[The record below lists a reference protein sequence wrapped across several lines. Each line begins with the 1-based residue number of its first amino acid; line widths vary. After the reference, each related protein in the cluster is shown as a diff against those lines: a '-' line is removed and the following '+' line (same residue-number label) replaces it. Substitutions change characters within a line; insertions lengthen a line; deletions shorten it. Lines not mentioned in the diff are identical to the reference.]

1 MRDKLQSEELQSAH
15 RHARPVSLQLSS
27 SLRASHWY
35 TLPYVCMYMCV
46 YLYACTCHSL
56 PAIKPSNHRI
66 HFYVR
71 HLLITTTHTFT
82 SSVFILFNS
91 IYSISIHHL
100 EPCLRLRFSSLI
112 HQFREMN
119 FIANKCFSVVV
130 HMTNKE
136 LKTVL
141 EN

>member
-56 PAIKPSNHRI
+56 PAIKPSNQRI

-71 HLLITTTHTFT
+71 HLLITTTHTHLYLQCIHIIQFHIFHFYTSPRALFT
-82 SSVFILFNS
+82 SQIFIS
-91 IYSISIHHL
+91 H
-100 EPCLRLRFSSLI
+100 SLVQRDEF
-112 HQFREMN
+112 HCQQMLQCCC
-119 FIANKCFSVVV
+119 AYDK
-130 HMTNKE
+130 
-136 LKTVL
+136 
-141 EN
+141 

>member
-1 MRDKLQSEELQSAH
+1 MFWCDTEHLKWGGTNLCYELLRGLNWPSMRDKLQSEELQSAH

-71 HLLITTTHTFT
+71 HLLITTTHTHT
-82 SSVFILFNS
+82 TLPLVYSY
-91 IYSISIHHL
+91 YSIPYIPFL
-100 EPCLRLRFSSLI
+100 YI
-112 HQFREMN
+112 
-119 FIANKCFSVVV
+119 
-130 HMTNKE
+130 T
-136 LKTVL
+136 
-141 EN
+141 